1 MRKDNANRML
11 KHQARLNV
19 MLRCCLSSA
28 KIILKYDKQNFLVYQ
43 LCLFNVLLSFSCLYV
58 NYR

>member
-1 MRKDNANRML
+1 MLVSMRKDNANRMQN
-11 KHQARLNV
+11 HQAHLNV

-43 LCLFNVLLSFSCLYV
+43 LY
-58 NYR
+58 